1 MAPEPL
7 DISEHEVLF
16 KATNLSKLASIDLS
30 QYLEAYMRN
39 VRNLYN
45 NSSAVKEMNF
55 AEAAMVIQNSSIIFA
70 KNVDSILARAMNI
83 RLALSANMNQKKN
96 NNDEDNEDCDVGT
109 GEEGA
114 KQKEKAKKKK
124 KRTFNVEEFQLLPFL
139 NIDKNI
145 DMKLDKKEDKL
156 AKQSDKLVLPTS
168 LRTKSG

>member
-83 RLALSANMNQKKN
+83 RLALSANMKY
-96 NNDEDNEDCDVGT
+96 
-109 GEEGA
+109 
-114 KQKEKAKKKK
+114 
-124 KRTFNVEEFQLLPFL
+124 FNVL
-139 NIDKNI
+139 IYTI
-145 DMKLDKKEDKL
+145 IKETNEL
-156 AKQSDKLVLPTS
+156 
-168 LRTKSG
+168 G